1 MSDYK
6 EVETQVELT
15 NQEQLIEAL
24 ETVMPG
30 IQIQTDVVAT
40 NRWQHKHQLAI
51 VVAQDQLPEPL
62 QGFGDLGFTL
72 KNGKFVPIG
81 CQPDESHYIDNDK
94 GQEVGTFVNLQNSMF
109 KDVENTY
116 ALLGEVRS
124 IAQRVPG
131 VQFGSVEHV
140 DDAEDQN
147 AMGVRVTIPAALV
160 AQLQARLRV

>member
-1 MSDYK
+1 
-6 EVETQVELT
+6 
-15 NQEQLIEAL
+15 
-24 ETVMPG
+24 
-30 IQIQTDVVAT
+30 
-40 NRWQHKHQLAI
+40 
-51 VVAQDQLPEPL
+51 
-62 QGFGDLGFTL
+62 
-72 KNGKFVPIG
+72 
-81 CQPDESHYIDNDK
+81 
-94 GQEVGTFVNLQNSMF
+94 MF